1 MDKPNHPSS
10 TAKETPSTFQLGM
23 SSFNAVDRNQFGQHV
38 RLAMACI
45 DGKPE
50 RNELNE
56 QTEDT
61 NRSALPQDAQSIRQR
76 LKLLSQE
83 ISSQHADLLE
93 LLVRFDDQ
101 QAWKQSGASHCAA
114 WMNAEIGISTK
125 LSWEYLRVG
134 RRLQSLPTLQALFR
148 VGKLSWSKV
157 RLITRV
163 ADSDNEKILCHAAL
177 DASVSEVKR
186 LCDGYRWSDEDG
198 DDGEDAENTRAMQ
211 QWNSRSFTWREAS
224 NGSTQIQLILPPELA
239 QAFLNSVEHCL
250 AELGAA
256 DNAMSQRRADAAVLM
271 AESSLQGAGKAIAS
285 ADRYQVSVSVDESEL
300 NSITCGSSE
309 HYKSNTPAK
318 RPTITGAGPIGRE
331 TARRI
336 ACDCSIS
343 VNKTKNGEP
352 IDIGRKSR
360 IWPSAMARAIKE
372 RDQQCVWPGCDH
384 SRHLHIHHMQ
394 HWVDGGATSV
404 DNGVCLCSYHHTLV
418 HEGGYR
424 IEAVAKDRDGVL
436 KQFFPTAQFS

>member
-1 MDKPNHPSS
+1 MDNSNHPNTNQKKSASS
-10 TAKETPSTFQLGM
+10 CQLGM
-23 SSFNAVDRNQFGQHV
+23 NSFNAADREQFGQHV

-45 DGKPE
+45 EGKTE
-50 RNELNE
+50 RTNCAEQNEHTGESN
-56 QTEDT
+56 Q
-61 NRSALPQDAQSIRQR
+61 NALPLDAQSIRQR

-83 ISSQHADLLE
+83 LSAQHADLLE

-163 ADSDNEKILCHAAL
+163 ADSDNEKTLCHAAL

-186 LCDGYRWSDEDG
+186 
-198 DDGEDAENTRAMQ
+198 
-211 QWNSRSFTWREAS
+211 
-224 NGSTQIQLILPPELA
+224 
-239 QAFLNSVEHCL
+239 
-250 AELGAA
+250 
-256 DNAMSQRRADAAVLM
+256 
-271 AESSLQGAGKAIAS
+271 
-285 ADRYQVSVSVDESEL
+285 
-300 NSITCGSSE
+300 
-309 HYKSNTPAK
+309 
-318 RPTITGAGPIGRE
+318 PTINGAGPIGRE

-343 VNKTKNGEP
+343 VTNTRDGEP
-352 IDIGRKSR
+352 IDIGRKSCV
-360 IWPSAMARAIKE
+360 WPSAMARAIKE

-384 SRHLHIHHMQ
+384 SRHLHIHHIQ
-394 HWVDGGATSV
+394 HWADGGSTSV
-404 DNGVCLCSYHHTLV
+404 ENGVCLCSYHHTLV
-418 HEGGYR
+418 HEGGYK
-424 IEAVAKDRDGVL
+424 IEAVAHDKDGVH
-436 KQFFPTAQFS
+436 KQFFQQLNFHDLNQYDFEESLRNDRDSFTKIRQLSPERFRFRIMDKNGHDITNATAANTSSAQKIHDESIHSESTRIESASFDSTQTESTRSDSINIESANIDSTRIDSIQIDPICHSTHWQCKEPPPATYCA